1 MRQFVAYANANKQS
15 NKIYP
20 YLIDVQSNLLE
31 DLKTTVVIPMTG
43 VPWPASTITK
53 LCPALTINGKVYIAL
68 TQQLSAIDKS
78 SLGKPVI
85 DFSSHRH
92 ELIAAIDF
100 LISGV

>member
-1 MRQFVAYANANKQS
+1 MGQFVAYVNPNKQS
-15 NKIYP
+15 NKTYP

-43 VPWPASTITK
+43 VTRSASTITN
-53 LCPALTINGKVYIAL
+53 LSPMLTINGKVYIAL

-85 DFSSHRH
+85 DLSSHRH
-92 ELIAAIDF
+92 ELISAIDF
-100 LISGV
+100 LTSGV

>member
-1 MRQFVAYANANKQS
+1 MGQFVAYANPNKQS

-20 YLIDVQSNLLE
+20 YLIDVQSNLLD

-43 VPWPASTITK
+43 VTWPASTITK

-85 DFSSHRH
+85 DLSSRRH
-92 ELIAAIDF
+92 ELVAAIDF